1 MTSEPTFPTPV
12 HTKAARAVIDF
23 SMSSPVEAVLL
34 VNSCARGTAIAESDL
49 DIALLIRPDLSVER
63 RRSLECMWR
72 QHYDDEPVFR
82 ELERQSRF
90 ARVHVDFFDGQWRPE
105 RWDDGGGPDSFE
117 IEIGNRIAHAI
128 PLWEGSGA
136 FADLCAQWLPYYDEA
151 LRLERLQIV
160 RDACL
165 LNIER
170 VHFAVRRELY
180 FYAFDRLYHAFQE
193 FLQAVFIAHRV
204 YPIAY
209 NKWIR
214 EQVEGWLGLP
224 ALYAEL
230 HSVLEIHRLQSGEID
245 NKAEYLR
252 CLLER

>member
-1 MTSEPTFPTPV
+1 M
-12 HTKAARAVIDF
+12 AAR
-23 SMSSPVEAVLL
+23 
-34 VNSCARGTAIAESDL
+34 
-49 DIALLIRPDLSVER
+49 
-63 RRSLECMWR
+63 
-72 QHYDDEPVFR
+72 YDDDPVFR
-82 ELERQSRF
+82 ELKRQSPF
-90 ARVHVDFFDGQWRPE
+90 ARVHVDYFDGQWRPE

-128 PLWEGSGA
+128 PLWEASNA
-136 FADLCAQWLPYYDEA
+136 FADRRGLAYYDEV
-151 LRLERLQIV
+151 LRLERLQMV
-160 RDACL
+160 RDACC

-170 VHFAVRRELY
+170 VHCAVRRALH
-180 FYAFDRLYHAFQE
+180 FFAFDRLYHAFQE
-193 FLQAVFIAHRV
+193 FLQALFIAHRV

-245 NKAEYLR
+245 NKAAYLR
-252 CLLER
+252 CLLERWATG